1 MSFKCLNMKK
11 TNYFFVIFFFLMMFV
26 STVSSAQTGISVS
39 GTVIDGSGLTIPGA
53 NVLEKGTNNSTSTD
67 LDGKF
72 KIKVASSKSVLV
84 FSFIGYET
92 ISQTV
97 EKKTTINVILKSQ
110 ASKLDEVVVV
120 GYGTS
125 RKSDLTGSVVSV
137 SGNDLKKLNSPSVV
151 EALTGRVAG
160 VQVSSA
166 EGSPDATINLKVR
179 GGGSITGDN
188 SPLFIVD
195 GFPVNSLSDISPSDI
210 ENISILKDAS
220 STAIYGARGAYGV
233 VIVTTKSGSK
243 GDGKITVSYNTFYG
257 NKKIS
262 KYIDV
267 LNPQD
272 YARWQYE
279 YALLK
284 SDLPSYENYF
294 GTWQP
299 NQYAG
304 VAGTNWQK
312 EIFGRNGSTQ
322 NNDLN
327 INGGTDKLN
336 FNFNY
341 TKYSEEAI
349 MLGSSFDRNNLSLN
363 LKSKLND
370 KVDLSFTMRY
380 ANTQINGAGANEK
393 NEISSN
399 DSRMQHV
406 VGYAPIDLPGITTDD
421 TDEALSTY
429 LVNPFVLV
437 SDNDRLQKRKN
448 YNMQGGFTLKI
459 IKNLQF
465 KSDFGLDNY
474 NYYDNRFYGRSTY
487 YANNIPSA
495 ENQKLPSTVI
505 SRREDV
511 KFRNANTLNY
521 DFKNIIGKD
530 HSLKILVGEET
541 INYQSTTNT
550 TTIQGFPKL
559 FTFESATNLS
569 SQGKPLSVINF
580 INPDDKL
587 LSFFGRVNYDF
598 KNRYLFTFTYRA
610 DGSSKFKGN
619 NRWGYFPSAAA
630 AWKVSEESFLKDV
643 SWLKLLK
650 LRVSYGQAGNNNIPT
665 GQQIQNFQPLT
676 STWINGFNNYFSA
689 SNVLANPDLKWET
702 AITQNL
708 GIDYELF
715 KGRISGTVE
724 TYLNKTVDQLFQVP
738 LSGSGYLSQ
747 YKNVGEV
754 QNKGIETSLN
764 VVAIDDKNYGMNF
777 AFNIN
782 FNKNRINS
790 LGPLDSYN
798 APSGWASTQI
808 GSDYSVIV
816 GQPFGQMYGY
826 QSDGRYEVSDFN
838 YSGGTYTL
846 KPGVPSAST
855 IVGQIMPGTMKLKDI
870 NGDGVVD
877 IKDQTI
883 IGSAQP
889 KHSGGFVINARAYGF
904 DLLAS
909 FNWTFG
915 NNIYN
920 ANKIQQSTSTSI
932 HQYRNLSSVQEDGT
946 RWTNV
951 DQSTGQLVTDP
962 NALAA
967 LNANTTMWSPYM
979 ARYVFSDW
987 AVEDGSFL
995 RLNTLS
1001 LGYTFPKELSS
1012 KISASNIR
1020 LYVTANNVFVLTKYS
1035 GQDPE
1040 VSTRT
1045 STPFTPGV
1053 DFSAYPRSRQIAFG
1067 LNLKF

>member
-1 MSFKCLNMKK
+1 MSNKQFYIKK
-11 TNYFFVIFFFLMMFV
+11 TNYFVVTTFLVLFLT
-26 STVSSAQTGISVS
+26 SFQLSAQEKITVK
-39 GTVIDGSGLTIPGA
+39 GTVIDESGLTIPSV
-53 NVLEKGTNNSTSTD
+53 NIIEQGTNNSVSTD
-67 LDGKF
+67 LQGKYS
-72 KIKVASSKSVLV
+72 IKVASEKSKLV
-84 FSFIGYET
+84 FSFIGYE
-92 ISQTV
+92 SQTV
-97 EKKTTINVILKSQ
+97 LVGKKKDIGVVLKES
-110 ASKLDEVVVV
+110 SNKLEEVVVV
-120 GYGTS
+120 GYGTTK
-125 RKSDLTGSVVSV
+125 KSDLTGSVASV
-137 SGNDLKKLNSPSVV
+137 SGNDLKKINSASVI
-151 EALTGRVAG
+151 ETLTGRVAG
-160 VQVSSA
+160 VQVSST

-179 GGGSITGDN
+179 GGGSILGDGA
-188 SPLFIVD
+188 PLFIVD
-195 GFPVNSLSDISPSDI
+195 GFPVNSLNDISPSDI
-210 ENISILKDAS
+210 DNISVLKDAS
-220 STAIYGARGAYGV
+220 STAIYGSRGAYGV

-243 GDGKITVSYNTFYG
+243 GGGKITVSYNTFYG
-257 NKKIS
+257 SKKVS
-262 KYIDV
+262 KFIDV

-272 YARWQYE
+272 FARWQYE
-279 YALLK
+279 YAMLK

-312 EIFGRNGSTQ
+312 EVFGRTGSTQ

-341 TKYSEEAI
+341 TRYNEEAI
-349 MLGSSFDRNNLSLN
+349 MLGSSFDRNNISLN

-370 KVDLSFTMRY
+370 KIDLSFTMRY
-380 ANTQINGAGANEK
+380 ANTQVNGAGANEK
-393 NEISSN
+393 NEISST

-406 VGYAPIDLPGITTDD
+406 IGYSPIDLPGITTDN
-421 TDEALSTY
+421 TDEALSSY
-429 LVNPFVLV
+429 LVNPLIAIA
-437 SDNDRLQKRKN
+437 DNDRLQKRKN
-448 YNMQGGFTLKI
+448 YNMLGGFSWKI

-495 ENQKLPSTVI
+495 ENQKLPSTVVA
-505 SRREDV
+505 RREDV

-521 DFKNIIGKD
+521 DLKDVIGKK
-530 HSLKILVGEET
+530 HSLKLLVGEET
-541 INYQSTTNT
+541 IDYQSTTNT
-550 TTIQGFPKL
+550 TTIQGFPKF

-569 SQGKPLSVINF
+569 SLGKPLSVINF
-580 INPDDKL
+580 VNPEDKM

-630 AWKVSEESFLKDV
+630 AWKISEESFLKDI

-650 LRVSYGQAGNNNIPT
+650 LRASYGQAGNNDIPT
-665 GQQIQNFQPLT
+665 GLQIQNFQPLI
-676 STWINGFNNYFSA
+676 STWINGVPNYFA
-689 SNVLANPDLKWET
+689 PSNIMANPDLKWET
-702 AITQNL
+702 AVTQNL
-708 GIDYELF
+708 GLDYELF
-715 KGRISGTVE
+715 KGRVSGSIE
-724 TYLNKTVDQLFQVP
+724 TYFNKTVDQLLP
-738 LSGSGYLSQ
+738 LPVSGSGYTTQ

-754 QNKGIETSLN
+754 QNKGIEASLN
-764 VVAIDDKNYGMNF
+764 VVAIDKKDYGLNF

-808 GSDYSVIV
+808 GADYSVMV

-826 QSDGRYEVSDFN
+826 QSDGRYEISDFN
-838 YSGGTYTL
+838 YSGGFYTL

-855 IVGQIMPGTMKLKDI
+855 IVGTIRPGTMKLKDI

-877 IKDQTI
+877 VKDQTV
-883 IGSAQP
+883 IGNAQP
-889 KHSGGFVINARAYGF
+889 KHTGGFVINARAYGF

-920 ANKIQQSTSTSI
+920 ANKIQQSTSASI
-932 HQYRNLSSVQEDGT
+932 SQYRNLSTVQEDGT
-946 RWTNV
+946 RWTNI

-962 NALAA
+962 TALAT
-967 LNANTTMWSPYM
+967 LNANTTMWSPFM
-979 ARYVFSDW
+979 TRYVFSDW

-1012 KISASNIR
+1012 RISASNIR

-1045 STPFTPGV
+1045 NTPFTPGV